1 MMNQVKTTLLSVLF
15 FCFLAAACSTPKE
28 TKPEDKYRKAMERSR
43 VLVDS
48 IRKAYKV
55 PGMDVAVSIAGQ
67 TVWSESFGLADV
79 ELNAP
84 VIAGQT
90 RFRVGSVAKPLTA
103 VALAK
108 LMEAGQVDLDLP
120 VQAYVPYLPEK
131 PYTFTV
137 RQLSGHIAGIR
148 SYKNN
153 EFLNKKHYRSVKEGL
168 SMFIND
174 SLISEPGTSYA
185 YSSHGYNL
193 LSAVVEGA
201 SGESF
206 LPFMHKT
213 IFGPLGMLSTCEDQ
227 NDSIISNRTSFYR
240 LSKTDSLQIENA
252 PYVDN
257 SYKWAGGGFVS
268 TTTDLI
274 KFGEAMMQPGFLS
287 EQTLAEV
294 TTPQVLKNGKKT
306 HYGIGWEIGSHGDKK
321 VYGHG
326 GGSVGGITVFRIY
339 PEDQLVIVMTSNSS
353 NTKYGEIP
361 KLIVEA
367 FLSEG
372 AQ

>member
-1 MMNQVKTTLLSVLF
+1 MNQIKTITLSVLF
-15 FCFLAAACSTPKE
+15 LCLVTAACKTPIE
-28 TKPEDKYRKAMERSR
+28 TRQEDKYKDAIELSR
-43 VLVDS
+43 MLVDS
-48 IRKAYKV
+48 IQRTYKV
-55 PGMDVAVSIAGQ
+55 PGMDVAVAIAGQ

-108 LMEAGQVDLDLP
+108 LMEADRIDIDLP
-120 VQAYVPYLPEK
+120 VQVYVPYFPEK
-131 PYTFTV
+131 AYTFST

-148 SYKNN
+148 SYQNN
-153 EFLNKKHYRSVKEGL
+153 EFLNKKHYQTVKEGL
-168 SMFIND
+168 SMFMND
-174 SLISEPGTSYA
+174 SLVYEPGTAYT

-193 LSAVVEGA
+193 LSAVIEGA
-201 SGESF
+201 SGEAF

-213 IFGPLGMLSTCEDQ
+213 IFRPLGMLSTCEDQ
-227 NDSIISNRTSFYR
+227 NDSIISDRTSFYR
-240 LSKTDSLQIENA
+240 LSRTDSLQIENA

-268 TTTDLI
+268 TTSDLI

-287 EQTLAEV
+287 EPTLEEI
-294 TTPQVLKNGKKT
+294 TTPQMLKNGKKT
-306 HYGIGWEIGSHGDKK
+306 HYGIGWEIGRHGDKQ

-339 PEDQLVIVMTSNSS
+339 PEDQLVIVMLSNSS

-367 FLSEG
+367 FLSEKR
-372 AQ
+372 Q